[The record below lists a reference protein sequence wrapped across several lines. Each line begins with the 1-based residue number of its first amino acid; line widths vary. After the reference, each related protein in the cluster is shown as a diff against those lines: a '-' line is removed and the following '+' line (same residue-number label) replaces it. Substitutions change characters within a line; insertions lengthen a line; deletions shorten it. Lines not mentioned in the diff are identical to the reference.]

1 MDCVLAETGS
11 EPNLLLLLAG
21 VAALALGTAL
31 VLRRKAPRAVQG
43 TLALTA
49 ILLGAATLTGI
60 STQPAV
66 AASACPPAKVQ
77 TAAPTPE
84 PTPTPTPTPDPTPTP
99 TPTPTPEPTPT
110 PTPTP
115 KPTVIDGEVTADLA
129 NSVDDL
135 GVQSI
140 TYTGSFGPSA
150 ASTAALP
157 AGSVV
162 EFTIKNNVYGGGVG
176 TATWTVDPRLTCEPS
191 PLPTTLNTGGAFTE
205 TLVVTCRTTQAL
217 EPGDAPATIAAAI
230 DPSYSGS
237 ITSTIL
243 DLPGDVDATNN
254 TRSAQLVGA

>member
-11 EPNLLLLLAG
+11 EPNLLLLIAG
-21 VAALALGTAL
+21 AAALVLGTAL
-31 VLRRKAPRAVQG
+31 VLRRRAPRAVQG
-43 TLALTA
+43 ALVLTA
-49 ILLGAATLTGI
+49 ILVGAATLTGLA
-60 STQPAV
+60 SQPAV
-66 AASACPPAKVQ
+66 AASPCPPAKVQ
-77 TAAPTPE
+77 TAAPTPAPTPE
-84 PTPTPTPTPDPTPTP
+84 PTPAPTPAPTPEP
-99 TPTPTPEPTPT
+99 TPQPTPEPTPT
-110 PTPTP
+110 P
-115 KPTVIDGEVTADLA
+115 KPTVLDGEVTADLT

-150 ASTAALP
+150 ASTAAVP

-176 TATWTVDPRLTCEPS
+176 TATWTVDPRLTCDPS

-205 TLVVTCRTTQAL
+205 TLVVTCRTKQAL
-217 EPGDAPATIAAAI
+217 KPGDAPATIAADI
-230 DPSYSGS
+230 DPSYSGG

-254 TRSAQLVGA
+254 TRSAELLGA